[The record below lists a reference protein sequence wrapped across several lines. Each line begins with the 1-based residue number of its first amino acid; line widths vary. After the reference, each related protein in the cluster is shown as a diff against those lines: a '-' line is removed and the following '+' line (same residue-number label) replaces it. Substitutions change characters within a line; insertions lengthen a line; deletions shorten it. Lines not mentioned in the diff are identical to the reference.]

1 MTYRNLSNIFKT
13 ILAVA
18 FLAIVPGMGMAQ
30 TNNFSDIKPGSILF
44 FNRYTSNPI
53 NPLLGDTQINITNLN
68 QNKAVALHFYMIDG
82 SSCSVADSGTSLAPS
97 QTLTYLMSDF
107 DPGTFGYMIVVAEN
121 AGTDTIPG
129 TGLPTQHNWLAG
141 TAMVREFDGRQA
153 ILSAIS
159 IAKVSAGD
167 IAPDPDGQYR
177 LKFNGAIYDKLPQT
191 LAIPSFDSPVSTT
204 TFLYVYA
211 PSTNIYVGDAT
222 AASIFALV
230 FNDAS
235 GSPLSG
241 SFSLTCYR
249 QDSLANYFRG
259 GGVTRQVPNSGRT
272 GWVRLH
278 SANAPILGS
287 VISRNSM
294 FQGGYNLTAIALFG
308 NHEIV
313 VPNF

>member
-18 FLAIVPGMGMAQ
+18 FLAILPGVGLAQ
-30 TNNFSDIKPGSILF
+30 TNNYSDIKPGSVLF
-44 FNRYTSNPI
+44 FNRFTSNPI

-68 QNKAVALHFYMIDG
+68 QSKSIALHFYMVDG

-97 QTLTYLMSDF
+97 QTINYLMSDY
-107 DPGTFGYMIVVAEN
+107 DPGIFGYLIVVAE
-121 AGTDTIPG
+121 DMD

-141 TAMVREFDGRQA
+141 TALIREFDGRQA

-159 IAKVSAGD
+159 ICKVSAGN
-167 IAPDPDGQYR
+167 ITADPDGLYR
-177 LKFNGAIYDKLPQT
+177 LKFNGATYDKLPQT

-204 TFLYVYA
+204 SYLYIFS

-222 AASIFALV
+222 SATISGLV

-235 GSPLSG
+235 GTISG
-241 SFSLTCYR
+241 SLTLTCYR
-249 QDSLANYFRG
+249 QDSLSNYFRG
-259 GGVTRQVPNSGRT
+259 GAVTRQAPNAGRT

-278 SANAPILGS
+278 SANAPIMGS

-294 FQGGYNLTAIALFG
+294 FQGGYNLTAIALYG
-308 NHEIV
+308 SHEIV
-313 VPNF
+313 VPYY

>member
-30 TNNFSDIKPGSILF
+30 TLSNNYSDIKPGSILF
-44 FNRYTSNPI
+44 FNRFTSNPT

-68 QNKAVALHFYMIDG
+68 QSKSIALHFYMVDG

-97 QTLTYLMSDF
+97 QTISYLMSDY
-107 DPGTFGYMIVVAEN
+107 DPGIFGYLIVVAQDME
-121 AGTDTIPG
+121 

-141 TAMVREFDGRQA
+141 TSLVREFDGRQA
-153 ILSAIS
+153 VLSAIS
-159 IAKVSAGD
+159 IGKLTIGNITA
-167 IAPDPDGQYR
+167 DPDGLYR
-177 LKFNGAIYDKLPQT
+177 LKFNGATYEKLPQT
-191 LAIPSFDSPVSTT
+191 LAVTSFDSQVSTT
-204 TFLYVYA
+204 SFMYIYS
-211 PSTNIYVGDAT
+211 PSSNIYVGEANT
-222 AASIFALV
+222 ASISTLL
-230 FNDAS
+230 FNDS
-235 GSPLSG
+235 SQSLSG

-249 QDSLANYFRG
+249 QDSFMTFFSRG
-259 GGVTRQVPNSGRT
+259 GGINRHVTPGRT
-272 GWVRLH
+272 GWIRLH
-278 SANAPILGS
+278 SSSAPILGS

-294 FQGGYNLTAIALFG
+294 FQGGFNLTAIALFG